1 MSPEQKAGVQMAS
14 LALMDT
20 AEAILPLCGTES
32 IYAAYT
38 VLRLIALDALK
49 VKGIS
54 ESNIAELDAWA
65 EEKFKVAIAPDV
77 QEG

>member
-14 LALMDT
+14 LAIMDT
-20 AEAILPLCGTES
+20 AEAILPLCGTKS